1 MGGAVRLLILQL
13 RLTPVVGRGPGAVGR
28 SDTPQTGLI
37 HLNLVLWVAGAEED
51 PPCLWGAPA

>member
-1 MGGAVRLLILQL
+1 MRLLILQL